1 LFSPPRMVK
10 CQEQRFCDPFQKCFV
25 LSKKC
30 LCPAVVPLQLHLYR
44 RLAAGIP
51 VVYVAMLAGCALMM
65 IRKIQLRAVRGN
77 VSVFVPV
84 VRLPEKL
91 LCGFCMVFFLRLRVS
106 FQRNQQRLDI
116 LTDIGY
122 TANETKL
129 GSPERRRAP

>member
-1 LFSPPRMVK
+1 MLRFEQEVPLPRRSTAPAPPVPPPRRGYPRGLRV
-10 CQEQRFCDPFQKCFV
+10 
-25 LSKKC
+25 
-30 LCPAVVPLQLHLYR
+30 
-44 RLAAGIP
+44 
-51 VVYVAMLAGCALMM
+51 MLAGCALMI

-84 VRLPEKL
+84 VRLLEKL

-122 TANETKL
+122 TASETKL